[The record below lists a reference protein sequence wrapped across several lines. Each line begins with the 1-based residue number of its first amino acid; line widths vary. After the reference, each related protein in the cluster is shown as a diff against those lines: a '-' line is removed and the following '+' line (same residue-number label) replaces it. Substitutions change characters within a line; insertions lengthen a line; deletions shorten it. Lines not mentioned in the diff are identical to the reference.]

1 MAIRKKQPAPSKKK
15 PPAFDRPKRGGGR
28 NTIQPAP
35 SKGGRPKLKKDGP
48 KKDAPKRDVPK
59 RPSPDGSKKNPFP
72 RKPPAKGGGR
82 KQQPA
87 PSKGRTPIKGKPAV
101 QPKKPGQRRM
111 KHAVQPKQKRFKFKK

>member
-15 PPAFDRPKRGGGR
+15 PPAFDRPKRGGGK

-48 KKDAPKRDVPK
+48 KKDAPKRDIP
-59 RPSPDGSKKNPFP
+59 
-72 RKPPAKGGGR
+72 KPPAKGGGR
-82 KQQPA
+82 RAQPA

-111 KHAVQPKQKRFKFKK
+111 KPAVQPKQKRFKFKK